1 MLARFSPPHSAPLL
15 RRWRGPV
22 RRRPARRVHCPPRR
36 PLRAPLIFSP
46 LGVTYSR
53 AHAGPGGLPYPPPRV
68 RFVLS
73 RQCPRP
79 VGHWT
84 DRCPEKLP
92 LRTLMTK
99 WRAAASSVCAR
110 RAVHQRRLPQAL
122 RPAGLCT
129 KAEGAKRKAAAPLD
143 SLSMVHELRAGGLP
157 PPTAEVLARLLLRS
171 LAEQE
176 SRSKARRSCRLSQQV
191 GRSA

>member
-1 MLARFSPPHSAPLL
+1 MP
-15 RRWRGPV
+15 
-22 RRRPARRVHCPPRR
+22 
-36 PLRAPLIFSP
+36 
-46 LGVTYSR
+46 
-53 AHAGPGGLPYPPPRV
+53 
-68 RFVLS
+68 
-73 RQCPRP
+73 
-79 VGHWT
+79 
-84 DRCPEKLP
+84 
-92 LRTLMTK
+92 K

-191 GRSA
+191 SRSP